1 MALATPSLSLAGKTC
16 LITGGNRGIGLATA
30 RGLAARGARVVIVAR
45 DQAAGE
51 AAIADIQRTTGG
63 EEAELL
69 IADLS
74 SQASIRTL
82 AGEVLARYHRLH
94 VLVNNAGVITHRRTL
109 TVDGIETQFAVN
121 HLAYFLLTNLLLAR
135 LRMSAP
141 ARIIILA
148 SDAHW
153 THRLDFDDLQLAR
166 RWRPVRAYA
175 RAKLANVLFAY
186 ELARRL
192 GGTGVTVNC
201 AHPGGVATKLLAS
214 ALPFPAISTPLIY
227 RFAATPEQGADT
239 PIYLAAAPELEDV
252 SGKYFVKRKAV
263 PSSAATYDY
272 LAALRLWDESA
283 RLTGL

>member
-1 MALATPSLSLAGKTC
+1 VALATPPLSLAGKTC

-30 RGLAARGARVVIVAR
+30 QALAASGARVVIVAR
-45 DQAAGE
+45 DPAAGE
-51 AAIADIQRTTGG
+51 AAIAHIQRATSS
-63 EEAELL
+63 EAVELL
-69 IADLS
+69 VADLS
-74 SQASIRTL
+74 SQASIRAL
-82 AGEVLARYHRLH
+82 AAEVLDRYHRVH
-94 VLVNNAGVITHRRTL
+94 VLVNNAGVITRHRTV

-121 HLAYFLLTNLLLAR
+121 HLAYFLLTNLLLPR
-135 LRMSAP
+135 LKMSAP
-141 ARIIILA
+141 ARIIIVA

-153 THRLDFDDLQLAR
+153 THRLDLNDLQLAR
-166 RWRPVRAYA
+166 GWRPVRAYA

-192 GGTGVTVNC
+192 AGTGVTVNC

-214 ALPFPAISTPLIY
+214 ALPFPAISTPLMY
-227 RFAATPEQGADT
+227 RFAGTPAQGADT
-239 PIYLAAAPELEDV
+239 PVYLAAAPELEDV